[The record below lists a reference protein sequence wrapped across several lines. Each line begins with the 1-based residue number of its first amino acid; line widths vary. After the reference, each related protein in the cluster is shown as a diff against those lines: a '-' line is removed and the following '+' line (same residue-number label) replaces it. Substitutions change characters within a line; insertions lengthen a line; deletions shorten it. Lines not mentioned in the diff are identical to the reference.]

1 MYDKREHTV
10 LKNIFLNKISILPI
24 TIKDNQAENSC
35 FKVLTFSPPS
45 SVNWSK
51 HLYAT
56 SDNQT
61 NAVKRSKELTWCK
74 SKSVLA

>member
-1 MYDKREHTV
+1 MFKDQKKKKTHKLNLKHVYDKREHTV

-45 SVNWSK
+45 SVN
-51 HLYAT
+51 
-56 SDNQT
+56 
-61 NAVKRSKELTWCK
+61 
-74 SKSVLA
+74 